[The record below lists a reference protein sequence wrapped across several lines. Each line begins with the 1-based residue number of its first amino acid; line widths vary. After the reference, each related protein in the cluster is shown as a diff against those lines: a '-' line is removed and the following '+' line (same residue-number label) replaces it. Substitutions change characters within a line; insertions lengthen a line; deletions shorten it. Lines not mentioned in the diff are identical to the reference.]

1 MSNATEG
8 ASYSELRRH
17 NARCV
22 DIINAAWGST
32 VAWVEDVLVEQSY
45 RNKVNELVRYQ
56 AKVPIITS
64 KMVNGRVAGLA
75 SPPFFAGP
83 ARGL

>member
-8 ASYSELRRH
+8 ASYAELHRH

-22 DIINAAWGST
+22 ALINKTWGST
-32 VAWVEDVLVEQSY
+32 VAWVEDVMVTQSY
-45 RNKVNELVRYQ
+45 RNKQNELVRYE
-56 AKVPIITS
+56 AKVPSIKS
-64 KMVNGRVAGLA
+64 KMINGRVAGLA

>member
-8 ASYSELRRH
+8 ASYSEMRRH

-22 DIINAAWGST
+22 DIINKTWGST
-32 VAWVEDVLVEQSY
+32 VARVEDVMVVQTY
-45 RNKVNELVRYQ
+45 RGKRGELVRYE
-56 AKVPIITS
+56 AKVPSIKS
-64 KMVNGRVAGLA
+64 KTINGRVAGLA

-83 ARGL
+83 AKGL